1 LSLNPS
7 DFSCIEDYLSKFK
20 TLRILCEECEIK
32 MEEERFIYLILSKI
46 GSTYYV
52 FVSTFYA
59 MREALG
65 TTYKRPTLDSFCASL
80 IREEDKLVQLG
91 VINTAGTSNKSF
103 VS

>member
-1 LSLNPS
+1 VIFLALKTIFLN
-7 DFSCIEDYLSKFK
+7 FK